1 MTLETI
7 IPKELG
13 LPAKYTQWRTD
24 QGDCVD
30 RVVGSGKKVFLLDA
44 PTGAGKSLVG
54 VASYKRLTI
63 MDKVLD
69 RMTDDEEE
77 QKYRCLYLTKTIQL
91 QEQILGDFPAAMIK
105 GRKNYPCSQRAGD
118 FPSFSAEDCPGSCS
132 GFC

>member
-24 QGDCVD
+24 QEDCVD

-54 VASYKRLTI
+54 IASYKRLTI

-69 RMTDDEEE
+69 RMTDDEEGA
-77 QKYRCLYLTKTIQL
+77 KYRCLYLTKTIQL
-91 QEQILGDFPAAMIK
+91 QEQILCIASEI
-105 GRKNYPCSQRAGD
+105 GRAHV
-118 FPSFSAEDCPGSCS
+118 
-132 GFC
+132 